1 MAMRLAIAIVT
12 SERRDGT
19 CRYALRLCIIM
30 DIDDDYTQPVST
42 SPSTS
47 RIFAPIDDAHPF
59 DLDAYISNYSG
70 AHPAI
75 HPTFVRLRI
84 VLDS

>member
-1 MAMRLAIAIVT
+1 
-12 SERRDGT
+12 
-19 CRYALRLCIIM
+19 M